1 MKSEELGVARK
12 NPLNLFIRRTS
23 TMIFRRNQ
31 RTKLSPVA
39 QILTSASQNR
49 QDRKKGKQGEAM
61 SNGISVPFQIVTL
74 SCTTAIL
81 LYLIAGQV
89 YHFCAVDKKP
99 TIHPIEM
106 PSADAKKPAQVKVGL
121 TITDFSEFN
130 VTENKFKITGIVS
143 FIFDPKLISLET
155 IEKFSFLRGD
165 VKYKS
170 KPHVTT
176 CDGLTC
182 AYYSIKATFKTNL
195 YYGFFP
201 FEDHKIFL
209 GLINDEVSPAEMA
222 FQARAEDFKIDTD
235 VYVSGW
241 FYEKHR
247 VRTGYG
253 ETVLSAAPMK
263 KSVTYPIA
271 LFIMNFFHYSMRY
284 IISIMLP
291 LLIIFFIDM
300 FSLCLDQRQNRSTL
314 VQMSTGN
321 IVALVAYRFVIES
334 ISPKVG
340 YPMIADYIF
349 FLFLSISFT
358 MFIINSIGPY
368 LALWQKKAV
377 SIAVQLIVIAAFT
390 YLLEFWIP
398 C

>member
-1 MKSEELGVARK
+1 M
-12 NPLNLFIRRTS
+12 P
-23 TMIFRRNQ
+23 
-31 RTKLSPVA
+31 
-39 QILTSASQNR
+39 
-49 QDRKKGKQGEAM
+49 
-61 SNGISVPFQIVTL
+61 SNGISIHFQLFTL
-74 SCTTAIL
+74 SITTAIL

-89 YHFCAVDKKP
+89 YHFCAIDKKP
-99 TIHPIEM
+99 TLHRLAAETGKTHTP
-106 PSADAKKPAQVKVGL
+106 QVHVGL
-121 TITDFSEFN
+121 TITDFPEFN
-130 VTENKFKITGIVS
+130 VTENKFKFTGVVS
-143 FIFDPKLISLET
+143 FLFDSKLVPLDT
-155 IEKFSFLRGD
+155 IEKFSFLRGE

-170 KPHVTT
+170 KPHITHAGNMTYAHYDV
-176 CDGLTC
+176 
-182 AYYSIKATFKTNL
+182 KATFKTNL

-201 FEDHKIFL
+201 FEDHTLFL
-209 GLINDEVSPAEMA
+209 GLINEYVTPKEVQFVASAS
-222 FQARAEDFKIDTD
+222 DFIIDRD

-241 FYEKHR
+241 SYQDHR
-247 VRTGYG
+247 VKTGYG
-253 ETVLSAAPMK
+253 E
-263 KSVTYPIA
+263 SVVSVAEKTESITYPLV
-271 LFIMNFFHYSMRY
+271 LFIIDFFHYSMRY

-300 FSLCLDQRQNRSTL
+300 FSLCLDQRLNRSTL

-368 LALWQKKAV
+368 LALWHKKLV
-377 SIAVQLIVIAAFT
+377 SVAVQLAVVGIFT
-390 YLLEFWIP
+390 YLLDYWIP